1 MIASYHDKTR
11 KEHLPS
17 LSPEERGKEWV
28 KTEVKG
34 YNWKERK
41 LKELIQDNISFHSE
55 AVVKFLE
62 DR

>member
-1 MIASYHDKTR
+1 MIKQEKNIFLRWA
-11 KEHLPS
+11 L
-17 LSPEERGKEWV
+17 RGKEWV

-55 AVVKFLE
+55 AVVKLLE